1 MIVRALDPASRDEAE
16 IGRTL
21 VVEYL
26 EATIAESETYG
37 EPVPRALT
45 RSLFPEAY
53 DFAEVYANHGF
64 AYHVAESE
72 GRVAGGVGLKPLHLT
87 GDLDATCEMK
97 RMWVRPEFRR
107 RGAARALA
115 EALVD
120 HARRLGYRE
129 MVLDVVA
136 HRTAAIALYR
146 DLGFRECAPT
156 REYPFPMVFLSR
168 PLAGP

>member
-1 MIVRALDPASRDEAE
+1 VIVRALDPTCGDEAE

-21 VVEYL
+21 VVEYV
-26 EATIAESETYG
+26 EATIAESEAYG

-53 DFAEVYANHGF
+53 DFAAVYGNNGF
-64 AYHVAESE
+64 AYLVAESE
-72 GRVAGGVGLKPLHLT
+72 GRVAGGVGLKPLDVS

-97 RMWVRPEFRR
+97 RMWIRPEFRR

-115 EALVD
+115 VALLD
-120 HARRLGYRE
+120 HARHLGYRE
-129 MVLDVVA
+129 MVLDVVPQ
-136 HRTAAIALYR
+136 RTAAIALYR

-156 REYPFPMVFLSR
+156 HEYPFSMVFLSR
-168 PLAGP
+168 RLAGP